1 MAGRAPGLAA
11 LFRALAAQT
20 LQPRRLVAV
29 VESEADP
36 AHALVREL
44 APSCPFPV
52 ELRVAGHVPWRGQK
66 NTNLLAGL
74 AAVDAEDDAVVLLDA
89 DILPQPWWLSA
100 LASPAMTGEYHVVT
114 GFRWQLLHGR
124 GLVGHAV
131 AFIDRMAA
139 VLVLPP
145 RFGLVWGGSV
155 GLSRRALAVLDLP
168 RLLDRALVDDLT
180 IGEAAKRHGLRFLA
194 RGALVVPTPAEDGG
208 ARAQWAFLRRQI
220 QVVRICQPGFWCC
233 LMAMAHLSALGWL
246 AALLSLPDPRAAAML
261 LGLSGFGAL
270 RAAAARPA
278 RRAHRRPGCAGG
290 HRGAGDGRRRA
301 AARGRA
307 PRGAGLDDAAPAP
320 AALAPCRVR
329 GARAALG
336 SRAAPLPAWRIARA
350 AAAPKRC
357 RPARSPASRRRSAW
371 SAFRPSSST
380 TFGATARGWTR
391 APFGGTGGRSAST
404 ARPAD

>member
-1 MAGRAPGLAA
+1 LEPFAAAPAALALMPAALFAALAAWRLRRLRLPTTGVAGVVTLILPVAGRAPGLAA

-20 LQPRRLVAV
+20 LQPRRVVAV

-66 NTNLLAGL
+66 NTNLLAGF
-74 AAVDAEDDAVVLLDA
+74 AAVDVEDDAVVLLDA

-100 LASPAMTGEYHVVT
+100 LASPAMTGEYHIVT

-194 RGALVVPTPAEDGG
+194 RGALVVPTPAEDGSS
-208 ARAQWAFLRRQI
+208 RAQWAFLRRQI

-246 AALLSLPDPRAAAML
+246 AALLALPDPRAAVML

-270 RAAAARPA
+270 RALLHARLGA
-278 RRAHRRPGCAGG
+278 RI
-290 HRGAGDGRRRA
+290 GAPD
-301 AARGRA
+301 
-307 PRGAGLDDAAPAP
+307 APAGI
-320 AALAPCRVR
+320 AAQAMVGAVPPLAD
-329 GARAALG
+329 GLLAALG
-336 SRAAPLPAWRIARA
+336 WTMLRPRRLRWRHVEYEVRG
-350 AAAPKRC
+350 P
-357 RPARSPASRRRSAW
+357 RSVRVLRR
-371 SAFRPSSST
+371 FPH
-380 TFGATARGWTR
+380 
-391 APFGGTGGRSAST
+391 GG
-404 ARPAD
+404 